1 MARIPAVMCPV
12 DFSDPSRSALRY
24 ASAIADHF
32 GARLT
37 VLTVNDPLLA
47 HAAASAG
54 ISASFTE
61 ETERELRRF
70 CGEELTHTSQGPK
83 SLEFHVAVG
92 KPAEEIL
99 RQAQTDHAD
108 LIVMGSHGR
117 SGIRKM
123 FFGSTTERVL
133 RETSAPV
140 LVTPDDRPQATSLSD
155 IASHI
160 GRIVAP
166 VDLTPSSRH
175 QVTVAAAIADAL
187 SVPLVI
193 TYVLEPVFIPAT
205 VRSALS
211 GADASRRA
219 HVEEGLGEIVASIPS
234 RVRTESLI
242 MTGEPAQEIVTLAE
256 TRGANLIV
264 MGLHSTGLLGPRM
277 GSVTYR
283 VLCLA
288 RALVLAIPPE
298 TTASDTR
305 VPASAERSLV

>member
-1 MARIPAVMCPV
+1 MCPV

-61 ETERELRRF
+61 DTERELRRF
-70 CGEELTHTSQGPK
+70 CDEELAHTSQGPK
-83 SLEFHVAVG
+83 SLEFRVAVG

-99 RQAQTDHAD
+99 RHAQNDRVD
-108 LIVMGSHGR
+108 LIVMGSRGR

-166 VDLTPSSRH
+166 VDLTPSSQR

-193 TYVLEPVFIPAT
+193 TYVLEPVFIPDT

-219 HVEEGLGEIVASIPS
+219 HVEESLGEIVTSIPS

-298 TTASDTR
+298 MTAADTR
-305 VPASAERSLV
+305 VPASAERSLA